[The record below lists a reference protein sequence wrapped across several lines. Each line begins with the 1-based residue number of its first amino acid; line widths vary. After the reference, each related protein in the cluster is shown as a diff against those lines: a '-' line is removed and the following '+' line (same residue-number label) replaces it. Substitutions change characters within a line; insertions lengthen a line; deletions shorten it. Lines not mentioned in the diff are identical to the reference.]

1 MMTMT
6 KVSAMTKQ
14 QIELLIHRLMAE
26 QRALHKEV
34 LQFDDPTV
42 KRKSEK
48 LGRTIREVRQV
59 LTDLSQQIK

>member
-1 MMTMT
+1 
-6 KVSAMTKQ
+6 MTKQ

-34 LQFDDPTV
+34 VRFDDPSV

-48 LGRTIREVRQV
+48 LGRTIREVKQV
-59 LTDLSQQIK
+59 LSDLSQQIK

>member
-1 MMTMT
+1 MMTMM

-59 LTDLSQQIK
+59 LSDLSQQIK

>member
-1 MMTMT
+1 
-6 KVSAMTKQ
+6 MTKQ

-34 LQFDDPTV
+34 IQFDDPSV

-59 LTDLSQQIK
+59 LSDLSQQIK